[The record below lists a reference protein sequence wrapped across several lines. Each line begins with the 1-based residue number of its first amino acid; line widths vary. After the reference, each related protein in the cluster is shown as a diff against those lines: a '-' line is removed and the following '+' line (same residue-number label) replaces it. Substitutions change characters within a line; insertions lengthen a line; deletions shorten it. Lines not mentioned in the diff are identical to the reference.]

1 MPPSILDLFI
11 GLFDDP
17 SQKFAELRVMLF
29 FDVFMV
35 DHKGRVKLKSFRV
48 DLHVE
53 VVAELQFRIRS
64 EKGL

>member
-1 MPPSILDLFI
+1 
-11 GLFDDP
+11 
-17 SQKFAELRVMLF
+17 MLF